1 MPERGGRRIPSIA
14 IIGELNLDLIVTGAP
29 RLPEPGEEI
38 IVGGMEL
45 TLGSASAIMACQFA
59 DLGDDVLF
67 ISKVGGDDFGR
78 RALDFLRAKGV
89 PTDAIAVNDS
99 LATGLTI
106 SVALDSE
113 RAQLTVMGCIQ
124 EMRLDDVVFSLL
136 RGRRHLH
143 VSSFYLQ
150 RNLRPDVARIF
161 ARAKEM
167 GLTTSLDTG
176 WPHEGEST
184 RDPEPVYPHLDV
196 FLPNEAEAVLLSG
209 TSTVE
214 DALIALAERVPT
226 VVVKLG
232 PEGAI
237 AQRGGEVAR
246 RGAFAIDVVD
256 TTGAGD
262 SFNAGFLHAHLS
274 GADLTDC
281 LDLGNACGA
290 LSTRAAGGTAS
301 QPTLEEAMEFLT
313 TAPRRDAT

>member
-1 MPERGGRRIPSIA
+1 MSAVA
-14 IIGELNLDLIVTGAP
+14 IIGELNLDLIVTGAE
-29 RLPEPGEEI
+29 RIPEPGEEL
-38 IVGGMEL
+38 IVDDMLL
-45 TLGSASAIMACQFA
+45 TLGSSSAITACQFA
-59 DLGDDVLF
+59 ALGDDVLF

-78 RALDFLRAKGV
+78 RSLEFLRAKGV

-99 LATGLTI
+99 LSTGLTI

-124 EMRLDDVVFSLL
+124 ELRFDDVDFSLL
-136 RGRRHLH
+136 RGHRHLH

-167 GLTTSLDTG
+167 DLTTSLDTG

-184 RDPEPVYPHLDV
+184 RDPDPVYPHLDI
-196 FLPNEAEAVLLSG
+196 FIPNEAEAMLLSG

-214 DALIALAERVPT
+214 DALAALAERVPT
-226 VVVKLG
+226 VVIKLG
-232 PEGAI
+232 PDGAI
-237 AQRGGEVAR
+237 ARRGEELVR

-274 GADLTDC
+274 GADLAHS
-281 LDLGNACGA
+281 LDLGNTCGA
-290 LSTRAAGGTAS
+290 LSARAPGGTAS
-301 QPTLEEAMEFLT
+301 QPTLEEAMQFLR
-313 TAPRRDAT
+313 TAPRRRAI